1 MCMKRVARR
10 IYSFRVTNLHSLIRV
25 CLCWHLFRIR
35 TKGGTAIIV
44 ENHTTSTHFFSGSI
58 TEQSAIN
65 YCQLCVY
72 IMHLMFSHAHFC
84 VSCFLF
90 RCSSWAAIEDQGSKY
105 IRPYTASIVLL
116 HWWVAETWLTLF
128 PFYTLNAFIILS
140 VLNISMS
147 YSLLLIF
154 LFPFLNKTHA
164 ETKVVMFGVLQ
175 RVFNSKDRNHFR
187 SLVSSE
193 YRNRIQT
200 VSVACAADVGPVLK
214 RDTRYDLTRMRT
226 EIS

>member
-1 MCMKRVARR
+1 MRLYHALNVQSR
-10 IYSFRVTNLHSLIRV
+10 SLLR
-25 CLCWHLFRIR
+25 
-35 TKGGTAIIV
+35 
-44 ENHTTSTHFFSGSI
+44 
-58 TEQSAIN
+58 
-65 YCQLCVY
+65 
-72 IMHLMFSHAHFC
+72 
-84 VSCFLF
+84 FLF

-128 PFYTLNAFIILS
+128 PFYTLNLS

-147 YSLLLIF
+147 YSLLLIC
-154 LFPFLNKTHA
+154 LSPFLNKTHA

-187 SLVSSE
+187 RSLVSSGH
-193 YRNRIQT
+193 RNRIQT
-200 VSVACAADVGPVLK
+200 VSLTCAADVGPVLN
-214 RDTRYDLTRMRT
+214 RDTRYDLTWMRT